1 MAASG
6 FRIDKLVIIGVGLIG
21 GSFSLAL
28 KRAGAV
34 GEVIGV
40 GRNPD
45 TIARAQRLGVIDRG
59 GSMDAATFADA
70 SLVLVATPVGQM
82 ARVMEAV
89 AKVLPSRAIVTDG
102 GSTKQDVVAIARSA
116 FGREFRRFVPGHP
129 IAGTERS
136 GPEAAFPELYE
147 NKRVVLTPLEE
158 TDPDAVAMVRTA
170 WEACGARVS
179 RLTPAQHD
187 TVFAAVSH
195 LPHLLSFALVEELA
209 AHESGELLFSFAGG
223 GFRDFTR
230 IASSNPEMWRDIS
243 VANREALSAE
253 LTRYRQSLDVMQK
266 LVDAGDAD
274 ALGRIFERAR
284 EARERWLRS
293 QG

>member
-1 MAASG
+1 MAPSG

-28 KRAGAV
+28 KRAGVV
-34 GEVIGV
+34 GEVVGV
-40 GRNPD
+40 GRNPE
-45 TIARAQRLGVIDRG
+45 TLQRAQRLGVIDRSG
-59 GSMDAATFADA
+59 AIDRTTFADV
-70 SLVLVATPVGQM
+70 SMVMIATPVGQM
-82 ARVMEAV
+82 AKVMETV
-89 AKVLPSRAIVTDG
+89 AAVLPQNAIVTDA
-102 GSTKQDVVAIARSA
+102 GSTKQDVVAIARAA
-116 FGREFRRFVPGHP
+116 FGTEFPRFVPGHP

-136 GPEAAFPELYE
+136 GPEAAFPELYHDR
-147 NKRVVLTPLEE
+147 RVVLAPVAE
-158 TDPDAVAMVRTA
+158 TAAGAVTAVRVA
-170 WEACGARVS
+170 WEACGARVTQ
-179 RLTPAQHD
+179 LTPAQHD

-195 LPHLLSFALVEELA
+195 LPHLLSFALVEAIA

-243 VANREALSAE
+243 VANRTALGAE
-253 LTRYRQSLDVMQK
+253 LARYRASLDVIQK
-266 LVDAGDAD
+266 LIDAGDAEG
-274 ALGRIFERAR
+274 LGRIFERAR